1 METPTPTDRTATPP
15 NSPMG
20 SSTGPSDSTVLD
32 HEEKEWIRR
41 PSVRI
46 GIYLFLVLFLLVTIG
61 YGIVPRVMDP
71 DFEEHINNKNVM
83 VGMSRDQ
90 VLKAWGA
97 PLQTNVTYT
106 NEGVRREEWVYEE
119 WKSSSDIRHRYLY
132 FEEGLLI
139 GGWY

>member
-1 METPTPTDRTATPP
+1 
-15 NSPMG
+15 MG
-20 SSTGPSDSTVLD
+20 Q
-32 HEEKEWIRR
+32 EEKAWIRR
-41 PSVRI
+41 PPVRI
-46 GIYLFLVLFLLVTIG
+46 GIYLFLVLFLLFTIG

-71 DFEEHINNKNVM
+71 DFEEHIKNKNVM

-90 VLKAWGA
+90 VLKAWGS

-106 NEGVRREEWVYEE
+106 NEGIRREEWVFEE